1 MAANG
6 KRGTAIDAAAIPLA
20 DGGAEGGAAR
30 PEDGLHMT
38 GTLLIHSLNVATEGS
53 LTLYTCPMWQWMN
66 CPEILRS
73 WRARQSRVLLC
84 IPQTTI

>member
-1 MAANG
+1 
-6 KRGTAIDAAAIPLA
+6 
-20 DGGAEGGAAR
+20 
-30 PEDGLHMT
+30 MT

-73 WRARQSRVLLC
+73 WRAQQSRVLLC

>member
-1 MAANG
+1 
-6 KRGTAIDAAAIPLA
+6 
-20 DGGAEGGAAR
+20 
-30 PEDGLHMT
+30 MT
-38 GTLLIHSLNVATEGS
+38 GTLPIHSLNVATEGS

-66 CPEILRS
+66 CPEILRN